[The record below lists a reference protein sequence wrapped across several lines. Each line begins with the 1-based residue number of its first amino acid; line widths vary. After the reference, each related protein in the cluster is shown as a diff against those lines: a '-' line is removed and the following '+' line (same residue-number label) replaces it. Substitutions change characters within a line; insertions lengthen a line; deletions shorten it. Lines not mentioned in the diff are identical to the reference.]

1 MMKMKE
7 LSWRGGMGGISSV
20 EVSWDHSFGES
31 KEVRLLSFFHDA
43 TAAVSAA
50 RTSTTVGLFWF
61 FIGLH
66 VLVVVT

>member
-1 MMKMKE
+1 
-7 LSWRGGMGGISSV
+7 MGGISSV
-20 EVSWDHSFGES
+20 EFSWDHSFGES
-31 KEVRLLSFFHDA
+31 KEVRLLSFFHADA
-43 TAAVSAA
+43 AAAAVSAA